1 MRDLVLY
8 ELISLDG
15 VAEEPGNW
23 LFDAGEEVFS
33 NLGRIIDRQEDIILG
48 RRTYDYWVDYWPTS
62 DVEPFAT
69 FINSSTKH
77 VATSSALEAP
87 WSNTVTVAQPFV
99 EYVRDLKQGDGGDIG
114 VHGSIDVSRT
124 LLAVGLVDVI
134 HLVVAP
140 TLAGTGKSLWGSLNV
155 VDRLVLDHADTD
167 PHGNLFLTYRKT

>member
-8 ELISLDG
+8 ELVSLDG

-69 FINSSTKH
+69 FMNSSTKH
-77 VATSSALEAP
+77 VATSSALGTP
-87 WSNTVTVAQPFV
+87 WVNTVTVAQSLV
-99 EYVRDLKQGDGGDIG
+99 EYVRELKQRDGGDIG
-114 VHGSIDVSRT
+114 VHGSTDVPRT
-124 LLAVGLVDVI
+124 LLAAGLVDVI

-140 TLAGTGKSLWGSLNV
+140 TLAGAGKSLWGSLNR
-155 VDRLVLDHADTD
+155 VDRLVLDQAETD